1 MTAHKEDTDK
11 GAGNRE
17 HACCG
22 ALPAANGEVQTGTSK
37 EGSKV
42 ETVLPVVRSGVGV
55 LRQDGSELQRCED

>member
-11 GAGNRE
+11 GARNRE

>member
-11 GAGNRE
+11 GTRNRE

>member
-1 MTAHKEDTDK
+1 MTAHKDDTDK
-11 GAGNRE
+11 GARNRE

-55 LRQDGSELQRCED
+55 LRQDGSELQHCED